1 MTARGPLPRSQQI
14 LPRDHERSAGDLT
27 GLTAH
32 YPALRHLL
40 QEMHPLGSDAQ
51 WVNCATGDV
60 LFREGDSCAGFPFLL
75 EGEVRVSHSSPDG
88 RSLELYRVAPGEWC
102 LLSTASMFKVQPM
115 LGEGVVTRS
124 VCLLLV
130 KPSLF
135 RSWLDFAPFRDE
147 VLCLFAQRMAD
158 LTSLVDAVAFQQ
170 LDQRL
175 AKALLGRGPKVQ
187 LTHQALAD
195 ELGTVREM
203 VTRLLKRFERQG
215 WVELSREQIVLRDQV
230 ALDALARGR
239 AGAIYR

>member
-14 LPRDHERSAGDLT
+14 LPRNGESFAGDLT
-27 GLTAH
+27 GLAAH

-40 QEMHPLGSDAQ
+40 QKMQPLGGDAQ
-51 WVNCATGDV
+51 WVTCSVGDV

-75 EGEVRVSHSSPDG
+75 EGEVRVSRSSPDG
-88 RSLELYRVAPGEWC
+88 RSLELYRVSPGEWC

-115 LGEGVVTRS
+115 PGEGVVTRS
-124 VCLLLV
+124 VRLLLI
-130 KPSLF
+130 KPALF

-147 VLCLFAQRMAD
+147 VLFLFAQRMTD

-175 AKALLGRGPKVQ
+175 AKALLGRGPRVA

-215 WVELSREQIVLRDQV
+215 WVELSREQILLCDQT
-230 ALDALARGR
+230 ALDALAKGR
-239 AGAIYR
+239 AGAMFR